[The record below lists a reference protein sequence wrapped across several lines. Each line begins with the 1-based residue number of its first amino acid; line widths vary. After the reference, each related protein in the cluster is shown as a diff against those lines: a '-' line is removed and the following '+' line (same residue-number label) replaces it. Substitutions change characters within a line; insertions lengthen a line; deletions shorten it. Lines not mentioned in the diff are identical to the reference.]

1 MITRLMIEF
10 LILMAL
16 LWFFRRSFA
25 ETTQEDVE
33 DFMIY
38 DIMTEDDLLKNDLP
52 EDDWP
57 AD

>member
-38 DIMTEDDLLKNDLP
+38 DIMTEDDLP
-52 EDDWP
+52 ED
-57 AD
+57 